1 MNTVIMPEHGE
12 PVIAYILIKTDVGKA
27 DVVLQDILEIP
38 KITRAVIV
46 TGEYDIVAEISASD
60 IENLIGK
67 VVKDVHQIRN
77 IRETK
82 TLIGAKIKT
91 QIPRINL

>member
-1 MNTVIMPEHGE
+1 MNIIIMPEPAE
-12 PVIAYILIKTDVGKA
+12 YVIAYILIKTDVGKA

-38 KITRAVIV
+38 KITKAVIV
-46 TGEYDIVAEISASD
+46 TGEYDIVAEISAPNV
-60 IENLIGK
+60 ENLIGQI
-67 VVKDVHQIRN
+67 VKEVHQIRN

-91 QIPRINL
+91 HIPRGNL